1 MGKRIW
7 IASAGSFVLM
17 FVVVF
22 IFCSPVFSM
31 VSKVTIESVNLQ
43 RVAGEDFVTVY
54 FKVLSEAQG
63 EKVYL
68 QASTDY
74 ENDEYF
80 THPLEFSCTQKEQIF
95 TVTLRRSDFLLI
107 DKTKN
112 IEKELPQFVT
122 ERELVVYVYEK
133 KLSEED
139 QNLTEDAKREIQ
151 EKGYALRGI
160 LAKATVSIKFESV
173 QKEEAGN

>member
-1 MGKRIW
+1 MSRRIW
-7 IASAGSFVLM
+7 IGSAESFILV
-17 FVVVF
+17 FVMVF
-22 IFCSPVFSM
+22 IFCFPAFSM

-80 THPLEFSCTQKEQIF
+80 TRPLEFSCTQKEQIF
-95 TVTLRRSDFLLI
+95 TVTLRKSDFLLI

-112 IEKELPQFVT
+112 IEKELPQFVP

-139 QNLTEDAKREIQ
+139 QSLTEDAKREIQ

-173 QKEEAGN
+173 QKEEAGS